1 MKKTIAILSFVL
13 TLFGAAAQNVYW
25 VFLTDKAGTTF
36 DPYAYFDQKALER
49 YAQCGADLYDQSNY
63 PVSERYAAGVN
74 ALATEEVGQSRWL
87 NAIGVVATP
96 EQAAAIERLPYV
108 LRVQMIGGDM
118 QLAQVVGSGKWEVD
132 SIRGQMLPTLDDT
145 TLTDQLVRMQ
155 GQLFRQAGI
164 DGTGIR
170 IAVFDGGFPKVNTHE
185 AFRHLR
191 ESGRILKTWNFPNR
205 KEDVYG
211 WNGHG
216 TMTLSC
222 IAGRMNGKDLG
233 LATGAEFMLARTEV
247 EPEPFKEEVWWQQ
260 AVEWADKGG
269 ANIISSSLGYGKDRY
284 YTKDMDGKSYVARAA
299 NMAARKGI
307 LVVCSAGN
315 EADDDRW
322 QYIVTPS
329 DADSALCI
337 GGITHSLTDYEH
349 ISFASFGPSADGR
362 QKPNLCA
369 FAHAWAANPHGKGGY
384 QMVYGTSFSCPL
396 VAGFA
401 ACAWQAGKGMTNMQL
416 FDALQRSADLYPYCD
431 YAFGYGVPQASYFV
445 GKQGAQK
452 APATPTFRFE
462 TQGPARVSIIPLRAD
477 TNVHIFY
484 KDVDDQTG
492 RIIMYGKRTVALFDT
507 TMSLDIEGGHHLVVY
522 MDGYMADYRFER
534 PSNVADKHEWAYIR
548 SNDPKKEFRV
558 TDALS
563 RAPAQDR
570 ARESRSEWD
579 FYLQFG
585 LPVALADEMPCS
597 IWSPAWHIGVRWQF
611 KIAKAYGI
619 GLALEYGH
627 RSFGFGAAP
636 NHLDSLIAMDDDV
649 RWLDKSISRH
659 SLDLGAWG
667 VELFQRV
674 RIFPGGLFHNGLHWD
689 LGVYGNYSINT
700 YRLGGS
706 RNGDIAASRSQR
718 VGGLDLLDG
727 YRWNYGL
734 TTRLTYDFIG
744 IYARYCLTGIGQ
756 TPAPGQIVLPRLEL
770 GLQLML

>member
-13 TLFGAAAQNVYW
+13 TLVGASAQNVYW
-25 VFLTDKAGTTF
+25 VFLADKAGTTF
-36 DPYAYFDQKALER
+36 DPYTYFDQKALER
-49 YAQCGADLYDQSNY
+49 YAQCGADLYDRSNY
-63 PVSERYAAGVN
+63 PLTEAYVAGVD

-96 EQAAAIERLPYV
+96 DQAAAIARLPYV
-108 LRVQMIGGDM
+108 SRVQMIKGDM
-118 QLAQVVGSGKWEVD
+118 QLAWKQDFSDKSDVSDLSDPV
-132 SIRGQMLPTLDDT
+132 DT

-155 GQLFRQAGI
+155 GHLFRQAGI

-191 ESGRILKTWNFPNR
+191 EGRRILRTWNFPNK

-211 WNGHG
+211 WNSHG

-247 EPEPFKEEVWWQQ
+247 EPEPFKEEIWWQQ

-284 YTKDMDGKSYVARAA
+284 YTKDMNGQSYVARAA

-322 QYIVTPS
+322 QYLVTPS

-337 GGITHSLTDYEH
+337 GGITHSLTDYDH

-369 FAHAWAANPHGKGGY
+369 FAHTWAASPKNNGAY
-384 QMVYGTSFSCPL
+384 EMVYGTSFSCPL

-401 ACAWQAGKGMTNMQL
+401 ACAWQASKGMTNMQL

-431 YAFGYGVPQASYFV
+431 YAFGYGVPQAGYFLN
-445 GKQGAQK
+445 KKKSQ
-452 APATPTFRFE
+452 PAPTFRFE
-462 TQGPARVSIIPLRAD
+462 TQGPTRVSVIPLKAD

-484 KDVDDQTG
+484 KDVDDATG
-492 RIIMYGKRTVALFDT
+492 RILMYGKRTVALFDT
-507 TMSLDIEGGHHLVVY
+507 SMSLDIDGGHHLVVM

-534 PSNVADKHEWAYIR
+534 PSNVSDKHEWAYIR

-558 TDALS
+558 TDVLS
-563 RAPAQDR
+563 RAPAQDV

-579 FYLQFG
+579 AYIQFG
-585 LPVALADEMPCS
+585 LPVALGDEMRS
-597 IWSPAWHIGVRWQF
+597 NLWSPSWHFGVRWQY
-611 KIAKAYGI
+611 KITKAYGW

-627 RSFGFGAAP
+627 SSLGFGAMA
-636 NHLDSLIAMDDDV
+636 NHLDSLIAMDDNV
-649 RWLDKSISRH
+649 RWLDNKITRH
-659 SLDLGAWG
+659 SLDFGAWG

-674 RIFPGGLFHNGLHWD
+674 RITPGGLFHKGLHWD
-689 LGVYGNYSINT
+689 LGIYGNYSRDT

-706 RNGDIAASRSQR
+706 HNGDIAASRTER
-718 VGGLDLLDG
+718 VSGLDLLDG
-727 YRWNYGL
+727 YRWNYGV
-734 TTRLTYDFIG
+734 TTRLTYDFFG

-756 TPAPGQIVLPRLEL
+756 TPAAGQVVLPRLEV
-770 GLQLML
+770 GLQLLF